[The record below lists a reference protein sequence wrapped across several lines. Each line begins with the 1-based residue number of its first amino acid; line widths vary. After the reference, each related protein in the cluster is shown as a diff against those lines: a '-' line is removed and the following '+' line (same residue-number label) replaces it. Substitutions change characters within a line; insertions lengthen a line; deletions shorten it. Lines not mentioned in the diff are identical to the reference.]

1 MGLADIALYEG
12 RTQDAIAILQEGIAA
27 DIAERNNEAAARK
40 TTMLAEAHLDLKKS
54 AAALSDAQ
62 QALRLSEGDPII
74 ELLAGETYAQAGRFE
89 RVLSLAS
96 RLDDELVPEYQSYGT
111 LLRGEVYLQRGDWR
125 LCLANCNF
133 ASQRACHNV
142 TSPRRMLFISKA
154 LVILAKHSRKHPCNN
169 ALRSLYLVDFKF
181 GQSFSGATIPSVS
194 FRRNSSE
201 FRERQY
207 SSRVSQRR
215 LQLVRGSA
223 LLLRLP

>member
-154 LVILAKHSRKHPCNN
+154 LVILAKHSPSDGIH
-169 ALRSLYLVDFKF
+169 RSFANDSTLLGFRSGGCSLFEDRRCFCDFLDTEK
-181 GQSFSGATIPSVS
+181 
-194 FRRNSSE
+194 
-201 FRERQY
+201 Y
-207 SSRVSQRR
+207 
-215 LQLVRGSA
+215 
-223 LLLRLP
+223 

>member
-1 MGLADIALYEG
+1 LAREITCLPPVGPGGRRFKAKLKADADIEIERLKSS
-12 RTQDAIAILQEGIAA
+12 LQIEAA
-27 DIAERNNEAAARK
+27 EHQVRFAKLHKKRGEIIAELYA
-40 TTMLAEAHLDLKKS
+40 LLVEAHSVADEGVLGDADKTREAFDKILK
-54 AAALSDAQ
+54 
-62 QALRLSEGDPII
+62 
-74 ELLAGETYAQAGRFE
+74 
-89 RVLSLAS
+89 
-96 RLDDELVPEYQSYGT
+96 
-111 LLRGEVYLQRGDWR
+111 

>member
-1 MGLADIALYEG
+1 MHALIFVSAFFRHRASLGCEILAIRSQLTFYEESI
-12 RTQDAIAILQEGIAA
+12 RQERQPRPRFNPAF
-27 DIAERNNEAAARK
+27 
-40 TTMLAEAHLDLKKS
+40 
-54 AAALSDAQ
+54 
-62 QALRLSEGDPII
+62 RL
-74 ELLAGETYAQAGRFE
+74 LW
-89 RVLSLAS
+89 V
-96 RLDDELVPEYQSYGT
+96 
-111 LLRGEVYLQRGDWR
+111 
-125 LCLANCNF
+125 CLANCNF